1 MSNVDVSFERLC
13 KRIIK
18 ITLQSV
24 TKYLNQRVSNTQSK
38 VVFLEILRN
47 AEVVVKRY
55 LKNGKR
61 KSKLSTN
68 TKHQIRS
75 KRPDKKNKKVFRRR
89 AKSGALC
96 RIFRLNKISGK
107 INPIVTVF
115 STNACG
121 RLLSHLNTL
130 FGGKY

>member
-1 MSNVDVSFERLC
+1 MQKDYQDNSTKFY
-13 KRIIK
+13 K
-18 ITLQSV
+18 IFKSEGQ
-24 TKYLNQRVSNTQSK
+24 QRNTRSK
-38 VVFLEILRN
+38 VVFLENLRN

-55 LKNGKR
+55 FKNGKR

-68 TKHQIRS
+68 TKHHADQIRS
-75 KRPDKKNKKVFRRR
+75 KRPDKKNKKVFGRR

-121 RLLSHLNTL
+121 RLLSHLNPH